1 MSAPEKPSVASA
13 IAVTST
19 SAASGDLRV
28 AELKMA
34 TRESRSG
41 SGRYTSWSSRP
52 GRMMA
57 ESSMSG
63 RLVAAMMKTA
73 FFAPTPSISV
83 RIWLTMR
90 SPASPPPD
98 WPEPRGLAIE
108 SISSKKRMHGA
119 APRA

>member
-1 MSAPEKPSVASA
+1 
-13 IAVTST
+13 
-19 SAASGDLRV
+19 
-28 AELKMA
+28 
-34 TRESRSG
+34 
-41 SGRYTSWSSRP
+41 
-52 GRMMA
+52 MMA